1 MRKRRLLK
9 STDDEKDG
17 RRGCEERQKG
27 REERR
32 GQGDGAASG
41 RGKKHSKTGGR
52 GQERW
57 MDRGQRG
64 RARRQPSPSRS
75 T

>member
-1 MRKRRLLK
+1 MTRRREARVLGEAGRKRRK
-9 STDDEKDG
+9 
-17 RRGCEERQKG
+17 ER
-27 REERR
+27 
-32 GQGDGAASG
+32 
-41 RGKKHSKTGGR
+41 TGGQSSER
-52 GQERW
+52 SKEEAQQDGGRWGEERW